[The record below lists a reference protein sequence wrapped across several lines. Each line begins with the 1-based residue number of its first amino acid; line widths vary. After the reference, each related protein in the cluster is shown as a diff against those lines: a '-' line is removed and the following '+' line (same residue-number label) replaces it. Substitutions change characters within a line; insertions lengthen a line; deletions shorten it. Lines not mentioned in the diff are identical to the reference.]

1 MHLGA
6 RVAAL
11 VDGQLSPTEEERA
24 WAHVHSCPPCRAAV
38 EREGW
43 VKRQLA
49 CLSFADTSAQSAT
62 VSASLKG
69 SLCAPAFASY
79 PETMPAALP
88 EYAAGPPR
96 SRRFAGLAALSAGSA
111 GAAMFGVLA
120 LGTAPAEAPV
130 MERRAPA
137 TSLMGGS
144 PATAVPVR
152 NSVREDEVDAIKRVM
167 SAWVRMGL

>member
-1 MHLGA
+1 MMHLGT

-11 VDGQLSPTEEERA
+11 VDGQLSPAEEERA
-24 WAHVHSCPPCRAAV
+24 WAHVHACPTCRAAV

-49 CLSFADTSAQSAT
+49 CLSFVDTSTQSAA
-62 VSASLKG
+62 VSAALKG
-69 SLCAPAFASY
+69 SLCGSAFASY
-79 PETMPAALP
+79 PETMP
-88 EYAAGPPR
+88 EYATAQR
-96 SRRFAGLAALSAGSA
+96 TRRFASLAALGAGSA

-130 MERRAPA
+130 MDRRAPA
-137 TSLMGGS
+137 TTSLLGGS
-144 PATAVPVR
+144 PATAVPVGNR
-152 NSVREDEVDAIKRVM
+152 NRQDEVDAIKRVV